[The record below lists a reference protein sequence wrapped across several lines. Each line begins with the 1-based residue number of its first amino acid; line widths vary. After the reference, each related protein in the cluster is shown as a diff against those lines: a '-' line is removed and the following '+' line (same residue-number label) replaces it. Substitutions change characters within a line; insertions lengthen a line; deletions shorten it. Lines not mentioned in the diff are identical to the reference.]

1 VLKKLAAGAVVVL
14 VAVGAAVWWFV
25 LRDDSPPPP
34 ELTDTG
40 ETTGDQAVSGE
51 LDGTWALVADD
62 AHYAGYRIPE
72 LFGGDTLKRDAV
84 ARTGAVTGE
93 LTIEGDQL
101 IAVQITADLTALESE
116 DPTAGRRDRY
126 LQGNALEVETFPEAT
141 FTLTD
146 PVDLAPLPAE
156 RQPAT
161 YEITGDLTLHGVTA
175 PVAVSLDTSWDGD
188 TIEVAG
194 SAPVTLADF
203 DIDAPDVPGL
213 AKVDEV
219 GAFEVLLLF
228 ERPAG

>member
-1 VLKKLAAGAVVVL
+1 MLKKVAVVAVVVL
-14 VAVGAAVWWFV
+14 VLVGGAVWWFV
-25 LRDDSPPPP
+25 IRDDSPPPP

-40 ETTGDQAVSGE
+40 EPTGEAAATGE
-51 LDGTWALVADD
+51 LDGTWTMVADD

-84 ARTGAVTGE
+84 ARTAEVTGE

-101 IAVQITADLTALESE
+101 TAVDVTADLTALESE
-116 DPTAGRRDRY
+116 DPTAGRRDRF
-126 LQGNALEVETFPEAT
+126 LQGNGLEIETFPEAT

-156 RQPAT
+156 REPKT

-175 PVAVSLDTSWDGD
+175 PVTVTLDTSWDGD

-194 SAPVTLADF
+194 SAPITLADF
-203 DIDAPDVPGL
+203 DIEAPDVPGL
-213 AKVDEV
+213 AKVDEA